1 VTITRVNPHSLPANP
16 AFAQAARTP
25 PGAQT
30 IYVGG
35 QNGVDGR
42 GRVVSDRL
50 GAQTEQ
56 ALRNVLAVLQ
66 AAGATQADVPKLTVH
81 VVAGADIGEAFA
93 ASQEVWGRHPTA
105 ITIRVVAGLANPD
118 FLVEI
123 DAVAAL

>member
-1 VTITRVNPHSLPANP
+1 MITQVTPTRCPP
-16 AFAQAARTP
+16 TP
-25 PGAQT
+25 PSPRRRSPHRAQT

-42 GRVVSDRL
+42 GRVVSTRL

-56 ALRNVLAVLQ
+56 DLRNVLAVLQ
-66 AAGATQADVPKLTVH
+66 AAGATQADVAKPTVH

-93 ASQEVWGRHPTA
+93 ASQEVCGRHPTA
-105 ITIRVVAGLANPD
+105 ITILLVAGLANPD